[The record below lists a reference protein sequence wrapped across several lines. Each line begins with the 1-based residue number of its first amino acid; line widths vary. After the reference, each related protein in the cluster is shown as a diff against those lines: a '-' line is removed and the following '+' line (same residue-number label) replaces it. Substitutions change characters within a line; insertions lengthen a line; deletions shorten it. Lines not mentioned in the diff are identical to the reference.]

1 MPDREKLIKAYEDFA
16 NGYECF
22 CASDD
27 YEYEMHKAVLA
38 LLKDQSEEIEHRRY
52 LCKCLFN
59 RCYTINRGEMCKYC
73 ACRDECE
80 KERTVDKDA

>member
-1 MPDREKLIKAYEDFA
+1 M
-16 NGYECF
+16 
-22 CASDD
+22 
-27 YEYEMHKAVLA
+27 KAVIELDVPEWQIGQPVTIYFPDTMRKRGTCEP
-38 LLKDQSEEIEHRRY
+38 LKDQSEEIEHRRH

-59 RCYTINRGEMCKYC
+59 RCYTTNRGEMCKYC